1 MKNLLIRFSVLCLA
15 IVTVSCSKD
24 SSSSNTFTPKV
35 AAIDVAKIVPAGMQT
50 AKPEAYAMISEMSGY
65 MAMPAAFMQNPHGKT
80 GTTSG
85 TWTEGE
91 YTIVYSYGDNGTQ
104 YNFNYVGTNAQGQQ
118 VFTIAG
124 WELMD
129 GTAGSWDYTI
139 NASAIGNDPT
149 LGNFNVSFD
158 WNTNTQGGYHFDMSF
173 DMGDLAYHYVMNTYA
188 NYAGDVHIYSGNPL
202 ELTDTVVWTA
212 TGGTWTT
219 YVSGTEDTTETWTN
233 N

>member
-1 MKNLLIRFSVLCLA
+1 MKNLLLRFSVLCLA
-15 IVTVSCSKD
+15 IATVSCSKD
-24 SSSSNTFTPKV
+24 SSSSKTFTPKV
-35 AAIDVAKIVPAGMQT
+35 SAIDVAKIVPTGMQT

-104 YNFNYVGTNAQGQQ
+104 YDFNYVGTNAQGQQ
-118 VFTIAG
+118 VFSISG
-124 WELMD
+124 WELMN

-139 NASAIGNDPT
+139 NTSAIGNDPT

-173 DMGDLAYHYVMNTYA
+173 DMGDLAYHYVMNTFA
-188 NYAGDVHIYSGNPL
+188 NLSGNIAISSGSPL
-202 ELTDTVVWTA
+202 VQTDYIEWTA
-212 TGGTWTT
+212 TTGTWTD
-219 YVSGTEDTTETWTN
+219 YTTDPATVTSWTN